1 MRSEVHK
8 EGQIVGLSILCTTK
22 RTYTPYKEREGQER
36 EEERASRVN

>member
-22 RTYTPYKEREGQER
+22 RTYTPYKEKEKGRRERKKEQAE
-36 EEERASRVN
+36 